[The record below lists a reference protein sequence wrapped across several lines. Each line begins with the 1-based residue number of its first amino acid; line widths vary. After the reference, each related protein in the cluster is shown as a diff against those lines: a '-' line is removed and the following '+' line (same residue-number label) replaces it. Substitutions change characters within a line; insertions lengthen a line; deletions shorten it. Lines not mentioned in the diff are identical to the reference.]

1 MPIASVA
8 GSTTT
13 TSFFASRG
21 RIVVALFTTL
31 LLLGACGG
39 DDDTTAPARGDNS
52 ATPAS
57 TETGDD
63 SEVDSEPSSSEAS
76 DVPGLRM
83 AAIDLKVRLLA
94 EKVEVDG
101 NTIHVYAREDGIVH
115 GEGSCL
121 IAAQAVPEGAT
132 VVIHQGGTETT
143 C

>member
-1 MPIASVA
+1 MPTTSAA

-21 RIVVALFTTL
+21 RIVVALFTAL

-39 DDDTTAPARGDNS
+39 DDDTTAPARGDDS
-52 ATPAS
+52 ETPAS

-63 SEVDSEPSSSEAS
+63 SEVDSEPSGSEAS

-83 AAIDLKVRLLA
+83 AAIELKAKLLA
-94 EKVEVDG
+94 EEVEVDG
-101 NTIHVYAREDGIVH
+101 NTIHVYAKERDVNVT
-115 GEGSCL
+115 GECL
-121 IAAQAVPEGAT
+121 IATQAVPEGAK
-132 VVIHQGGTETT
+132 VVIHHGGTETT